1 MYILYVTIATPSSVA
16 APVDQKVYGCAVH
29 PQAFDK
35 YEEMMQKFL
44 FAPDD
49 VGEWSFTPKGDLHGL
64 GYSGIDTATGD
75 GSTSEDRT
83 LSLYGMSGQVS
94 PVEGI
99 KPRGYEQWYMSLNL

>member
-1 MYILYVTIATPSSVA
+1 MCNAYVAIATTTSVA
-16 APVDQKVYGCAVH
+16 AAPADQKMYGCAAR

-64 GYSGIDTATGD
+64 GYSGIDTASGD
-75 GSTSEDRT
+75 NSTSEDRT

-94 PVEGI
+94 TAERY
-99 KPRGYEQWYMSLNL
+99 KYE